1 MIDRIIQK
9 FKNTLYGILL
19 FLLGIILV
27 VSIIDL
33 IYSVFL
39 SISDFNI
46 PIFSKNEITMILSAI
61 LLILI
66 GIEFFDS
73 IIAYFQK
80 NIIHAEVI
88 ILVTLIAVARSIIIS
103 ETGELSEMHI
113 FGLGFLILAISAS
126 YYLIKRSHKEICN

>member
-1 MIDRIIQK
+1 
-9 FKNTLYGILL
+9 
-19 FLLGIILV
+19 
-27 VSIIDL
+27 
-33 IYSVFL
+33 
-39 SISDFNI
+39 
-46 PIFSKNEITMILSAI
+46 MILSAI